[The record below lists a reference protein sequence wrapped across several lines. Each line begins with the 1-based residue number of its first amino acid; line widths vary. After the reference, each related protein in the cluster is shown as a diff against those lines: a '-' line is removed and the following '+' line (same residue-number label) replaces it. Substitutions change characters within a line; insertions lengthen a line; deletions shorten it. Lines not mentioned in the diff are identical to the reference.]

1 MPNFMGSFGNYFE
14 AEGFSYSKNN
24 HIFVLH
30 TKNKKK
36 PINSLVYTF
45 NALIIFY
52 NALLPIVHLQRQLR
66 KITILD

>member
-14 AEGFSYSKNN
+14 AEGFSYKKNH
-24 HIFVLH
+24 HIFALH
-30 TKNKKK
+30 TKTKK